1 MSRPCGQPRFTRA
14 LVGSSDMRRP
24 HVENAR
30 TYSEHTHRKS
40 PPNLSVCDRLHAP
53 APRTAHPQ
61 VAVTHIGHLGNP
73 PPPTPVCLL
82 ASVGEKHGWSLAQ
95 PVRFSLLHPLLFRL
109 QECRETLQSD
119 QKCPLSPHR
128 STDSFGFIV
137 SRSVFVVGT
146 TAG

>member
-73 PPPTPVCLL
+73 PPP
-82 ASVGEKHGWSLAQ
+82 
-95 PVRFSLLHPLLFRL
+95 PLCVFQHQWAKNTGGLWL
-109 QECRETLQSD
+109 
-119 QKCPLSPHR
+119 
-128 STDSFGFIV
+128 
-137 SRSVFVVGT
+137 SRSVSPSYTPSCSGCRS
-146 TAG
+146 AGRRFNPTKSVHCLHTGALTHLVLL